1 MKNLH
6 SRKSAKKLTLTERE
20 IINRAKNERT
30 KDNKG
35 RVSTAINLL
44 LSESTFNNIENPFKT
59 DKYSF
64 GLINKLA
71 REGNQKIV
79 DYLPSLPIR
88 SNALYPKYV
97 ISSTESFGGTKAL
110 RALIQNDY
118 FDQPR
123 SLKEIVTYASE
134 IFGRT
139 YITSDFGQVVKD
151 LLKEGIINICSGPD
165 AGTKYYIVSNPIKDR
180 WQL

>member
-6 SRKSAKKLTLTERE
+6 SRKSPKKLTLTERE

-30 KDNKG
+30 KENKG

-59 DKYSF
+59 DKYTF

-71 REGNQKIV
+71 REGNQKII

-88 SNALYPKYV
+88 SNELYPKFL
-97 ISSTESFGGTKAL
+97 ITSSQSFGGTKAF
-110 RALIQNDY
+110 RALIQNNY
-118 FDQPR
+118 FDQPK
-123 SLKEIVTYASE
+123 SLKEVASYASA
-134 IFGRT
+134 IFGRH
-139 YITSDFGQVVKD
+139 YNTSDFGQVVKD
-151 LLKEGIINICSGPD
+151 LLEEGVINTCSGSEPD
-165 AGTKYYIVSNPIKDR
+165 TKYYIAPDPIKDR